1 MKISIAGKD
10 MPPCLVSVD
19 DHRFGDAATGPAILP
34 YALTIAP
41 DGVLRDFR
49 KYYDDYIAD
58 VAALPPE
65 DNETIARTL
74 ESLQFPPFPE
84 LLEHE
89 PTVTAGFL
97 AHVAYDFLNAIF
109 TGRTGLRPRYFVRTV
124 DHVAVRPDG
133 VTLTGSVLD
142 HRRDLLDQIAAK
154 MPEGTPVPRGEEPGF
169 MSNYDIPDED

>member
-10 MPPCLVSVD
+10 MPPGLVSVD

-58 VAALPPE
+58 VTAFPPE

-74 ESLQFPPFPE
+74 ESLQFPPFP
-84 LLEHE
+84 
-89 PTVTAGFL
+89 
-97 AHVAYDFLNAIF
+97 
-109 TGRTGLRPRYFVRTV
+109 
-124 DHVAVRPDG
+124 
-133 VTLTGSVLD
+133 
-142 HRRDLLDQIAAK
+142 
-154 MPEGTPVPRGEEPGF
+154 
-169 MSNYDIPDED
+169 